1 MRRHRITRFMEVKQ
15 TNQKKLHKERTT
27 LLKDMER
34 RNLELSAILTVS
46 QAVSGKL
53 AISELLEAAVT
64 SAQKALGFDAVTLHL
79 IKGDRLVMEAHIGVH
94 PALIERIREFKLDK
108 ETFELVAKTG
118 RTSIV
123 EYFNESNQM
132 RADITAMAR
141 GGGYAVLVRVPVRVD
156 GKPVGTLGLASKL
169 DQKIEEP
176 RLRLAEAIAG
186 QIGIALENAHLYEQA
201 QRQTQRLSVIA
212 DLSKVIT
219 SSLNINDVFETFARG
234 LKDLVDFDRLSI
246 TKYEGEKTE
255 LVAVFP
261 PDSEPGTGTSY
272 LISQFDNEI
281 NYLLRK
287 KQLPAIR
294 DVTTITASYKQKL
307 LEQGLKTSL
316 LIPLIYRGETI
327 GALGLSS
334 CKENAYNNETV
345 DVFKELTGQIA
356 SAIVNDRLFGE
367 LRRDKEML
375 AKHVQ
380 ELEKA
385 KQELEESMHSL
396 ARGLVKA
403 WESRYPYKAGHSERV
418 ASLCQ
423 LISKKAKMTVSEMKN
438 LAFAGL
444 LHDIGMIALPDNL
457 LLKPPPLNPAD
468 WVVLHMHPNNGSEML
483 ASLGFPREVIEA
495 VRYHHERYNGAGYPK
510 GLKGK
515 EIPLGARLLAVADA
529 YDAITSGAPFRPPKR
544 SHEEAMKELRDNAGS
559 QFDPELV
566 ELIDR
571 VTEVGLPGD

>member
-1 MRRHRITRFMEVKQ
+1 METKQ
-15 TNQKKLHKERTT
+15 TNQKQLLKERAT
-27 LLKDMER
+27 LLKDLER

-64 SAQKALGFDAVTLHL
+64 SAQRALGFDAVTLHL
-79 IKGDRLVMEAHIGVH
+79 IKGDRLVMEAHIGVQ
-94 PALIERIREFKLDK
+94 PALIERIREFKLNK

-123 EYFNESNQM
+123 EYFNASNQM

-141 GGGYAVLVRVPVRVD
+141 KGGYAVLLRVPVRAE
-156 GKPVGTLGLASKL
+156 GKTVGTLGLVSKV

-186 QIGIALENAHLYEQA
+186 QIGIALENAHLYERAQWQA
-201 QRQTQRLSVIA
+201 RRLSVIA

-219 SSLNINDVFETFARG
+219 SSLNIKDVFENFARG
-234 LKDLVDFDRLSI
+234 LKEIIDFDRLSI
-246 TKYEGEKTE
+246 SKYEGQKID

-261 PDSEPGTGTSY
+261 PGSEPGTGASY
-272 LISQFDNEI
+272 LISQFDDEV
-281 NYLLRK
+281 NYLLRE

-294 DVTTITASYKQKL
+294 DVTIITTSYKQKL

-327 GALGLSS
+327 GALGLSC
-334 CKENAYNNETV
+334 CKENAYNDATV

-356 SAIVNDRLFGE
+356 SAIINDRLFGE
-367 LRRDKEML
+367 LRHDKELL

-380 ELEKA
+380 ELEKT
-385 KQELEESMHSL
+385 KQELEESVHSL

-423 LISKKAKMTVSEMKN
+423 LISKKAKMTGSEMKN

-457 LLKPPPLNPAD
+457 LLKPPPLKPAD

-483 ASLGFPREVIEA
+483 ASLGFPRDVVEA
-495 VRYHHERYNGAGYPK
+495 VRYHHERYDGGGYPK
-510 GLKGK
+510 GLKGE

-566 ELIDR
+566 EFIDR
-571 VTEVGLPGD
+571 VTEVGLPED